1 MELLH
6 EAQEIIVQRYRIVDT
21 LGQGGSGTTYLAE
34 DLQSGQHVALKALSL
49 CRMSD
54 WKMMQLFEREARVL
68 AQLNHPAIPR
78 YLEYFHVD
86 TPQDRSFYIAQQLA
100 PGQSLAL
107 LVQKGW
113 RTSEEEVRRIAIQI
127 LEILVYL
134 HELTPS
140 VIHRDIKPQNIIR
153 HSDGQVFLVDFG
165 AVQDTYYSTF
175 MRGSTVVGTYGY
187 MAPEQFRG
195 QAVPATDLYGLGATL
210 LFLLT
215 HRSPTDLPTDRLK
228 IDFRSRVQISEEFA
242 DWLEKMLEPDVE
254 DRFGSAKEA
263 LAVLRSKRKVT
274 TRSGSSVPWKA
285 LVGTGVATV
294 AAVTVLNSF
303 KYAVLCTFGLTPF
316 IGYAIDAGYIDI
328 RDYLSTSGD
337 VNSKDLEGL
346 TLLHKAA
353 QKNEKDIVELL
364 IAKGA
369 DVNARDNAGTTPLG
383 IALRSSNME
392 VASLFIARGARFSNQ
407 ERIAKDNQGTT
418 LLHRAVQN
426 KSKKLAELLI
436 AQGADVKARD
446 NNGSTPLHLAVP
458 SNNKELAELLIAKR
472 ADVNARNNDGNTPLQ
487 LAFRGN
493 HEVVLLIAKRV
504 DVNAR
509 DNQGNTPLHMALVH
523 NNKMARQVAKLL
535 IAKGADVN
543 ARNNHGFTPL
553 HMALQDNNEVAKL
566 LIAKGANV
574 NARDNQGGTPL
585 HEALLYSNN
594 EVAKL
599 LIAKGADVN
608 AKNNQGNTPLHWGN
622 IKKGKEVVELLI
634 AKGADVNAR
643 NNDGNTPLHLAFEV
657 GKKEMAELLIAKG
670 ADVNAKNNDGYIPR
684 NIPLHQC

>member
-1 MELLH
+1 
-6 EAQEIIVQRYRIVDT
+6 
-21 LGQGGSGTTYLAE
+21 
-34 DLQSGQHVALKALSL
+34 
-49 CRMSD
+49 
-54 WKMMQLFEREARVL
+54 MQLFEREARVL

-195 QAVPATDLYGLGATL
+195 QAVLSTDLYGLGATL

-263 LAVLRSKRKVT
+263 LAVLRGKRKVT

-353 QKNEKDIVELL
+353 QNNSKDIVELL
-364 IAKGA
+364 ISKGA
-369 DVNARDNAGTTPLG
+369 DVNARDNASTTPLD
-383 IALRSSNME
+383 RSSNMD
-392 VASLFIARGARFSNQ
+392 VASLLIARGARFSNQ
-407 ERIAKDNQGTT
+407 EHIAKDDQGHT

-436 AQGADVKARD
+436 AQGANVNAK
-446 NNGSTPLHLAVP
+446 NNQGDTPLHLAVP

-472 ADVNARNNDGNTPLQ
+472 
-487 LAFRGN
+487 
-493 HEVVLLIAKRV
+493 V

-509 DNQGNTPLHMALVH
+509 DNYGHTPLHLALLY
-523 NNKMARQVAKLL
+523 NNKEVTKLL
-535 IAKGADVN
+535 IAKGADV
-543 ARNNHGFTPL
+543 
-553 HMALQDNNEVAKL
+553 K
-566 LIAKGANV
+566 
-574 NARDNQGGTPL
+574 ARDNQGDTPL
-585 HEALLYSNN
+585 HSADNLINN
-594 EVAKL
+594 
-599 LIAKGADVN
+599 
-608 AKNNQGNTPLHWGN
+608 
-622 IKKGKEVVELLI
+622 KEV
-634 AKGADVNAR
+634 
-643 NNDGNTPLHLAFEV
+643 
-657 GKKEMAELLIAKG
+657 AELLIAKG

-684 NIPLHQC
+684 NIPPHRC